1 MKGYEILS
9 KVLNNELKPKTII
22 MTKHEIEYF
31 DDSKDYD
38 FYLVENDKMIHRCNK
53 EGKLGEKFQ
62 DRFLNY
68 KVLQKDFEIYKVIE
82 EEKDIEELPLL
93 GNPEVIHRK
102 DSFISSLLTRNNLDH
117 NEIKIKIN
125 ELVRE
130 LNKIKKE
137 GK

>member
-38 FYLVENDKMIHRCNK
+38 FYLVGNDKMIHRCNK
-53 EGKLGEKFQ
+53 EGKLGAKFQ

-82 EEKDIEELPLL
+82 EDIEELNYKYINTY
-93 GNPEVIHRK
+93 GNISQHRK
-102 DSFISSLLTRNNLDH
+102 SEEQLID
-117 NEIKIKIN
+117 KIN

>member
-22 MTKHEIEYF
+22 MTKHEIECF

-53 EGKLGEKFQ
+53 EGKLGAKFQ

-82 EEKDIEELPLL
+82 EEKEMEELSLL
-93 GNPEVIHRK
+93 GDPRVTCE
-102 DSFISSLLTRNNLDH
+102 DSFLSRILTNNNKEH
-117 NEIKIKIN
+117 NEIINKIN

-130 LNKIKKE
+130 VNKIKKE
-137 GK
+137 GE

>member
-9 KVLNNELKPKTII
+9 KVLNNELKAKTII

-38 FYLVENDKMIHRCNK
+38 FYLVGNDKMIHRCNK
-53 EGKLGEKFQ
+53 EGKIGAKFQ

-68 KVLQKDFEIYKVIE
+68 KVLQKDFEIYKVI
-82 EEKDIEELPLL
+82 EKDIEELPLL

-125 ELVRE
+125 ELVRAF
-130 LNKIKKE
+130 NKIKKE

>member
-82 EEKDIEELPLL
+82 EEKELEEIEIQENRKVRYDKDKFIESMFNHFYDMDL
-93 GNPEVIHRK
+93 EVRK
-102 DSFISSLLTRNNLDH
+102 KLNDAIK
-117 NEIKIKIN
+117 EIK
-125 ELVRE
+125 R
-130 LNKIKKE
+130 IKKE

>member
-38 FYLVENDKMIHRCNK
+38 FYLVGNDKMIHRCNK
-53 EGKLGEKFQ
+53 EGKLDAKFQ

-82 EEKDIEELPLL
+82 EEKEIEELELEK
-93 GNPEVIHRK
+93 G
-102 DSFISSLLTRNNLDH
+102 SLDDKEFLAKYITH
-117 NEIKIKIN
+117 NRYKIN

-137 GK
+137 VK